1 MRQSLGT
8 RDMARARKKA
18 VSLESPDNLVF
29 KDVGEAVMAF
39 LEHCESEALKYST
52 VRKYRNTLNHLNA
65 FCETRKI
72 DSVGEL
78 TTDHL
83 DAFRA
88 GRGLKPITSGKELEL
103 LRYLIDHR
111 GKIISREEL
120 LESVWQYQPGVSSR
134 TIDVHVAWLR
144 QKLADTPQHPKHI
157 HTVRGVGYRFSP

>member
-103 LRYLIDHR
+103 LR
-111 GKIISREEL
+111 L
-120 LESVWQYQPGVSSR
+120 LP
-134 TIDVHVAWLR
+134 
-144 QKLADTPQHPKHI
+144 
-157 HTVRGVGYRFSP
+157 